1 MKVSV
6 YIATP
11 LRKATMNQ
19 DKIHLEADSISD
31 LLGALVE
38 RYPGLRDHI
47 FDEAGEIPRFLNIY
61 LNNEEIHSLNGKN
74 TPLHDGD
81 EVAVIPAL
89 AGGGEPFSEEQVRRY
104 ARHIILP
111 EVGGKGQRK
120 LLDARVL
127 IVGAGGLGSPIALYL
142 AAAGVGTLGIVDF
155 DQVDLSNLQRQIM
168 HHVHDVGRPK
178 VTSAAETVAEINPDA
193 KVVTYPVRLSSD
205 NVIDIIAGYDI
216 VVDGCDNFPTRYL
229 VNDACVWNGK
239 PYVYGSIFR
248 FEGQTSVFYPGK
260 GCYRCLFPTPPPPG
274 MVPSCQEAG
283 VLGVLPGVVGVIQAT
298 EVVKLIL
305 GIGEPLVGRLLLYDA
320 LAMEFREVKIRRDE
334 NCPVCG
340 DTPTIKEPIDYEH
353 FCGVA
358 ASGSL

>member
-11 LRKATMNQ
+11 LRKATENQ
-19 DKIHLEADSISD
+19 GKVHLEADSVSA

-47 FDEAGEIPRFLNIY
+47 FDEAGDIPRFLNVY
-61 LNNEEIHSLNGKN
+61 VNNEEIHSLKGKD
-74 TPLHDGD
+74 TPLRDGD

-89 AGGGEPFSEEQVRRY
+89 AGGAQSFSEEEIRRY
-104 ARHIILP
+104 ARHIVLP

-127 IVGAGGLGSPIALYL
+127 VVGAGGLGSPVALYL

-155 DQVDLSNLQRQIM
+155 DQVDLSNLQRQIL

-178 VTSAAETVAEINPDA
+178 ARSAAETIADINPGV
-193 KVVTYPVRLSSD
+193 KVIQHPVRLASS
-205 NVIDIIAGYDI
+205 NIMEIIGEYDV

-229 VNDACVWNGK
+229 VNDACVWTGK

-248 FEGQTSVFYPGK
+248 FEGQASVFYPGR
-260 GCYRCLFPTPPPPG
+260 GCYRCLFPSPPPPG

-283 VLGVLPGVVGVIQAT
+283 VLGVLPGVIGVIQAT
-298 EVVKLIL
+298 EAVKLIL
-305 GIGEPLVGRLLLYDA
+305 GVGEPLIGRLLLYDA
-320 LAMEFREVKIRRDE
+320 LTMEFREVKIRRDE

-340 DTPTIKEPIDYEH
+340 DEPTIKELIDYEQ
-353 FCGVA
+353 FCGIPA
-358 ASGSL
+358 ADSH